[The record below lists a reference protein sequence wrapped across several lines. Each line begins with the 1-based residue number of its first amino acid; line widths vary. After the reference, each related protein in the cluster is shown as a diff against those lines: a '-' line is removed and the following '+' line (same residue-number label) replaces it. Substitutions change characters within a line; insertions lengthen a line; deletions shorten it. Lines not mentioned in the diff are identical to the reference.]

1 MAKVKNLSKNQLN
14 KLHKGILAAIGSRTN
29 IEQPM
34 AVNKVKKKVPSPSD
48 GRNKTI
54 NSGKGLDYVYGK
66 RPLNSQADYPEG
78 LNPFDS
84 SL

>member
-34 AVNKVKKKVPSPSD
+34 AVNEVKKRYLSPVMDVTRQSTREKD
-48 GRNKTI
+48 LIMFMAKD
-54 NSGKGLDYVYGK
+54 L
-66 RPLNSQADYPEG
+66 
-78 LNPFDS
+78 
-84 SL
+84 